1 MKSRMSLVLIAVLLS
16 SVLALFSGCGQQIT
30 PTLEDIVASDSSL
43 AKAINDEIEKPK
55 GMKADVTF
63 SGDTFDVV
71 YTFDE
76 KHDTDEQKAL
86 VKAFD
91 SNAEGLNQKW
101 EAAIDNLETQT
112 DISGII
118 GTISIKNAAGDEIWT
133 KSYPEEEK

>member
-1 MKSRMSLVLIAVLLS
+1 MSLVLIAVLLS

-133 KSYPEEEK
+133 KSYPAEEE

>member
-133 KSYPEEEK
+133 KSYPAEEE

>member
-1 MKSRMSLVLIAVLLS
+1 MILALLL
-16 SVLALFSGCGQQIT
+16 SVLALCSGCGQQID

-43 AKAINDEIEKPK
+43 AKTINDEIETPK
-55 GMKADVTF
+55 GMEADVTF

-76 KHDTDEQKAL
+76 KHETDEQKAL

-91 SNAEGLNQKW
+91 SNAEGLNKKW

-118 GTISIKNAAGDEIWT
+118 GTISIKNVAGDEIWT